1 MKTFTA
7 AIIAFCLALALGW
20 LLWGRHSAPAMPS
33 AIAHAPATNA
43 IPPLPSRP
51 TPASANMPLPSE
63 WQELRSTRDTTLQ
76 SNPDLAAEYKSL
88 LAEMDQQQ
96 KDLDAAMIKAD
107 PKVAPIVAKL
117 EQLRK
122 KNSVNRSPAS
132 SN

>member
-1 MKTFTA
+1 
-7 AIIAFCLALALGW
+7 
-20 LLWGRHSAPAMPS
+20 
-33 AIAHAPATNA
+33 
-43 IPPLPSRP
+43 
-51 TPASANMPLPSE
+51 MPLPSE